1 MLKKIIINCLP
12 YGLIKLLKSIK
23 NSNKNNNICEQIFSD
38 INVVID
44 EKRKQ
49 TVNILFPETIEDKI
63 TAGPLSIL
71 YFAKFL
77 NDIGLNVRLLF
88 YPKCVYKKQ
97 VIANICKLDN
107 EFDDFCKSVEIDY
120 LQILNKK
127 SVNAISIS
135 PNDITVA
142 THWTSAFYAKHIQ
155 SYCHNKKFIY
165 FIQDDERIFYK
176 NGTEH
181 VLVENTYKMDFYGL
195 FSTEILRQYFL
206 QENIGNICGKNNSSI
221 SQESPSYYE
230 LPPKENFLK
239 NKSKRRKRFIFYA
252 RSGRNCCEYA
262 EYLIKLACQRGII
275 TTDWEI
281 FGLASEKTEN
291 IEIGNGLQIHLQ
303 KSMPLKLYKESLH
316 IYDVA
321 LILMESPHYSML
333 PIDLALSG
341 CIVVTNTYKIKTKE
355 KLSKIS
361 ENIIGSD
368 FDIESMLQSIKLA
381 ISNSEDLES
390 RYKNAIESNY
400 STIDN
405 IFNEKH
411 RTWINALLSDKEL
424 SRSNI

>member
-12 YGLIKLLKSIK
+12 YGLIKLIK
-23 NSNKNNNICEQIFSD
+23 LLRPIKHNNICEQVFSD
-38 INVVID
+38 INIDID

-49 TVNILFPETIEDKI
+49 TVNILFPGMIEDKI

-77 NDIGLNVRLLF
+77 HDIGLNVRLIF
-88 YPKCVYKKQ
+88 YPESVNKKQ
-97 VIANICKLDN
+97 IIANICKLDN
-107 EFDDFCKSVEIDY
+107 KFDDFCKSVEIDC
-120 LQILNKK
+120 LQFFDKK
-127 SVNAISIS
+127 TVNTISIS

-142 THWTSAFYAKHIQ
+142 TLWTSAFYARQMQ
-155 SYCHNKKFIY
+155 SFCYDKKFIY

-195 FSTEILRQYFL
+195 FSTEILREHFL
-206 QENIGNICGKNNSSI
+206 QENIGNICDKNNSSI

-230 LPPKENFLK
+230 LLSQEEFLK
-239 NKSKRRKRFIFYA
+239 NKSKRRKRFVFYA

-275 TTDWEI
+275 TNDWEI

-291 IEIGNGLQIHLQ
+291 IEIGNGIQIHLQ
-303 KSMPLKLYKESLH
+303 KSMPLKVYKESLH
-316 IYDVA
+316 TYDVA

-341 CIVVTNTYKIKTKE
+341 CIVVTNTYKTKTKE

-368 FDIESMLQSIKLA
+368 FDTESMLESIKLA
-381 ISNSEDLES
+381 ISNSENLES

-400 STIDN
+400 SKMDN

-411 RTWINALLSDKEL
+411 RAWINTLMLISAGEQK
-424 SRSNI
+424 